1 VPDSHWLLK
10 KMEYAFW
17 LLGVSILAAYLLL
30 MGQNSLAQSQANDD
44 FMQAKQALKTA
55 QPSAANKVILTAS
68 DIDAT
73 IDAGFVNTS
82 LNTFE
87 VEAEQ
92 TDKSL
97 WSSAFVGHHKNA
109 VNKGGDSAVA
119 LLKIPSV
126 NLDVAVF
133 DGADK
138 HNLNRGAARILSTD
152 SVSGNGRIGIAGHR
166 DGWFRPLKDIKIG
179 DIIELESLTETRRY
193 QINKTHI
200 VTPADVAILRGDDH
214 TLVLVTCYPFYFVGS
229 APQRFI
235 VEAVRLTDKS

>member
-1 VPDSHWLLK
+1 
-10 KMEYAFW
+10 MEYTFW

-30 MGQNSLAQSQANDD
+30 IGQNSLAQSQAADD
-44 FMQAKQALKTA
+44 FAQAKQALETA
-55 QPSAANKVILTAS
+55 QPSIEKKAILTAS
-68 DIDAT
+68 NVDTTKGIVS
-73 IDAGFVNTS
+73 INTS

-87 VEAEQ
+87 AEADQ

-97 WSSAFVGHHKNA
+97 WSSAFAGHYKNA
-109 VNKGGDSAVA
+109 VSKGGDSAIA

-152 SVSGNGRIGIAGHR
+152 SVNGNGRIGIAGHR

-179 DIIELESLTETRRY
+179 DMIELESLTETRHY

-200 VTPADVAILRGDDH
+200 VTPADVEVLQGDDH

>member
-1 VPDSHWLLK
+1 MPNRNWLLK
-10 KMEYAFW
+10 KTEYIFW
-17 LLGVSILAAYLLL
+17 LLGVTILAAYLLL
-30 MGQNSLAQSQANDD
+30 IGQNSLAQSQAADD
-44 FMQAKQALKTA
+44 FIEAKQALKIA
-55 QPSAANKVILTAS
+55 QPSAKKIAPLATS
-68 DIDAT
+68 DKDTT
-73 IDAGFVNTS
+73 IDIASINSS

-87 VEAEQ
+87 AAADQ
-92 TDKSL
+92 SDKSL
-97 WSSAFVGHHKNA
+97 WSSAFVGHHK
-109 VNKGGDSAVA
+109 SAVSRGGNSAIA

-126 NLDVAVF
+126 NLDVAIF
-133 DGADK
+133 DGANK

-152 SVSGNGRIGIAGHR
+152 SVNGNGRIGIAGHR
-166 DGWFRPLKDIKIG
+166 DGWFRPLKDIQIG

-200 VTPADVAILRGDDH
+200 VTPSDVGILQGDDH

>member
-1 VPDSHWLLK
+1 
-10 KMEYAFW
+10 MEYAFW
-17 LLGVSILAAYLLL
+17 LLGGAILAAYLLL
-30 MGQNSLAQSQANDD
+30 MGQNSLAQSQAADD
-44 FMQAKQALKTA
+44 FAQAKQALKTA
-55 QPSAANKVILTAS
+55 QPRVENTATLTSS
-68 DIDAT
+68 DVDSIIGT
-73 IDAGFVNTS
+73 GSVNTN

-87 VEAEQ
+87 SEADQ

-97 WSSAFVGHHKNA
+97 WSSAFAGHYKNA
-109 VNKGGDSAVA
+109 VSKGGDSAIA
-119 LLKIPSV
+119 LLKIASV

-166 DGWFRPLKDIKIG
+166 DGWFRPLKDIQIG

-193 QINKTHI
+193 KISKTHI
-200 VTPADVAILRGDDH
+200 VTPADVEILQGDDH

>member
-1 VPDSHWLLK
+1 MPNSNWLLK
-10 KMEYAFW
+10 KMECGLW
-17 LLGVSILAAYLLL
+17 LSGIAILSAYLLL
-30 MGQNSLAQSQANDD
+30 IGQNSLAQSQAADD
-44 FMQAKQALKTA
+44 FNQAKQALKVA
-55 QPSAANKVILTAS
+55 QPSAKKLAVLT
-68 DIDAT
+68 T
-73 IDAGFVNTS
+73 IDVDTTIDLATADTS

-87 VEAEQ
+87 AAAGLS
-92 TDKSL
+92 DKSL
-97 WSSAFVGHHKNA
+97 WSSAFVDHHKDA

-200 VTPADVAILRGDDH
+200 VTPADVEILQGDDH